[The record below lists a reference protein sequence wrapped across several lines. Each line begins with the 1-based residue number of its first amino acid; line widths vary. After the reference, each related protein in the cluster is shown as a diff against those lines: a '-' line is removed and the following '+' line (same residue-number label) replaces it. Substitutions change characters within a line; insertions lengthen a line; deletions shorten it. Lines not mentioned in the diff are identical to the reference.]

1 MLLDSAAVDTAKYF
15 LGNGPARGMSRV
27 TLESFKVRDRFDRP
41 GTPCLGGW
49 WRDSSGVVSR
59 GVEAFNG
66 PEDAAPG
73 LQRS

>member
-1 MLLDSAAVDTAKYF
+1 MLLDSAAVDIAKYF
-15 LGNGPARGMSRV
+15 LGNGAAKGMSRV

-41 GTPCLGGW
+41 GTPCLGGR

>member
-1 MLLDSAAVDTAKYF
+1 MLLDSAAVDIAKYF
-15 LGNGPARGMSRV
+15 LGNGPVRGMSRV
-27 TLESFKVRDRFDRP
+27 ALESFKVRDRFDRP
-41 GTPCLGGW
+41 GIPSLGGR